1 MSMIT
6 NSPATGDKLR
16 REHDLSDEFAALKR
30 FIEQTLKIQC
40 GNYKEDY
47 IKRRILSRMRSTNT
61 ANYTE
66 YLRYLRTNEPELEV
80 LRKALTINVTE
91 FFRDQDVYDLLKES
105 VLPDLFGRRKR
116 IWIWCAGCSTGEEP
130 YSIAMILSDLLSQN
144 KEWSAQI
151 YATDI
156 DRVVLAK
163 AQEGIF
169 SQKAMVK
176 LSPVQVQRHFTKLPD
191 GTYQVRPH
199 LKELIRFRFHDLM
212 SGLPVARWLDL
223 ITCRNVT
230 IYFTETQ
237 KDDLARLFHGALVS
251 DGYYIMGKTEY
262 LGRQVEHLF
271 VPRNSVQKIFVKKE

>member
-1 MSMIT
+1 MT
-6 NSPATGDKLR
+6 VPAAEPGEKKKEPGGLP
-16 REHDLSDEFAALKR
+16 EEFAALKR

-47 IKRRILSRMRSTNT
+47 IKRRILSRMRSTNS
-61 ANYTE
+61 ASYAE
-66 YLRYLRTNEPELEV
+66 YLKYLRANEPELEV

-91 FFRDQDVYDLLKES
+91 FFRDQDVYDFLKES
-105 VLPDLFGRRKR
+105 VLPDLFRKR
-116 IWIWCAGCSTGEEP
+116 TRIRIWCAGCSTGEEP
-130 YSIAMILSDLLSQN
+130 YSIAMILYDMISQN
-144 KEWSAQI
+144 PKLSAQI

-163 AQEGIF
+163 AQEGIYA
-169 SQKAMVK
+169 QKAMVK
-176 LSPVQVQRHFTKLPD
+176 LSPMQIQRHFTKLPD

-212 SGLPVARWLDL
+212 SGVPVARWLDL

-230 IYFTETQ
+230 IYFTEAQ

-271 VPRNSVQKIFVKKE
+271 SAKNSVQKIFVKKE